1 MIPMLP
7 FVSRERERERP
18 RVGSQEWDKV
28 SVRQRNSETETE
40 TRGRKRFLFPL
51 FSFTHTPVCPSLWA
65 PDSRSRVKGAR
76 GEAQHSVTS
85 ESDPHASSSHTCCLD
100 RHFLSPSLSLRIPCH
115 CTRVPRHTHNPS
127 FAAVCDKASE
137 RERARDS
144 HPAKRDVLSPFQISI
159 PSSKRFP

>member
-1 MIPMLP
+1 M
-7 FVSRERERERP
+7 
-18 RVGSQEWDKV
+18 GSQEWDKV
-28 SVRQRNSETETE
+28 SVRQRNSETETETE

-65 PDSRSRVKGAR
+65 PDSRSRKKGAR

-100 RHFLSPSLSLRIPCH
+100 RHFLSPSLFAFPVTAHAYPVRLTILLSLE
-115 CTRVPRHTHNPS
+115 
-127 FAAVCDKASE
+127 FAIKQARE
-137 RERARDS
+137 RESARDS